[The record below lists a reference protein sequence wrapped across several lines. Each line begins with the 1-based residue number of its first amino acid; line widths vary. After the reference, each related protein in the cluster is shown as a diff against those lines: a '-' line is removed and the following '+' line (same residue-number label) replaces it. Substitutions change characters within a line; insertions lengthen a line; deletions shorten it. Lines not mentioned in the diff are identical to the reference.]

1 MSYISPLYRKICEP
15 GPKKMV
21 CCDNNKLLTHR
32 LQGRGHQ
39 PRPDQVQ
46 QYSEVF
52 LGKLIPMMHDVSG
65 DVYAV
70 GSNQILI
77 KKFTYDGTGPDAFF
91 LAGTS
96 GTRPSVQGIP
106 IPYPYTGVNYQY
118 GDNSNPKLG
127 KFSGDKEVVLTLPP
141 GVDISQL
148 KWLGVWCRR
157 FEVSFGHILL

>member
-1 MSYISPLYRKICEP
+1 
-15 GPKKMV
+15 MV
-21 CCDNNKLLTHR
+21 CCDKNKLLTHR
-32 LQGRGHQ
+32 LQGGGHQ
-39 PRPDQVQ
+39 PRPDQVP

-96 GTRPSVQGIP
+96 GTRPSVGGIP
-106 IPYPYTGVNYQY
+106 IPFPYNGVNYQY
-118 GDNSNPKLG
+118 GDTSNPKLG
-127 KFSGDKEVVLTLPP
+127 KFRGDKEVMLTLPP
-141 GVDISQL
+141 GVGISQL